1 MRIFIKQVVLIL
13 AFLVGSFFIDK
24 KASAEDL
31 TFDKQTLQE
40 FGVVN
45 TADFADASEYE
56 DIDVRAVNKNF
67 ERDVQPIEERKPL
80 NFGVDSPY
88 NKDSSEEKAEEKT
101 EEKPEEKIEAKP
113 VPEKVETKAEPI
125 VPPLPPKK
133 EQNPHKKHTQK
144 TPEKKPAVKKPV
156 ETDKTRALHKLPEGH
171 SIVGTKKNPQGV
183 MDAKTSNLPTY
194 PSAYADKY
202 KSKSPYSNP
211 AKHDP
216 KVKKEL
222 KEAREIKKT
231 TPPQKVIKK
240 ESSIPAPAIQAPAQA
255 PIQTNSIEE
264 KTGGNPF
271 VKTANAEEI
280 TANPEKTSLEKAN
293 LEEAKPDSNPK
304 ATTKPNDVAEQRKE
318 EDFKTSTNEEMA
330 RDTASQEV
338 AENEQTETKKPFRAD
353 RSNLKELKTTI
364 PTIPRQ
370 DIDSLEEYAK
380 EFEFSKDRVKYDV
393 KAYMN
398 RTNQNADKGKI
409 GYDARQNGVYMEA
422 GGIFAE
428 DLRLGVAYGHSVSNI
443 NIDSGPNDDVDITS
457 NYTGLTFHYDLSK
470 YYVDGSAG
478 AIFSNYETAR
488 GSNGII
494 KGKTDGINFVSGLGG
509 GFRVPLTNGLLL
521 VPNGWLRYTKT
532 KNKSYTDSAG
542 VGFDDLNVS
551 KFVASVGSKLQYP
564 MIWNGKEILPEFRF
578 NLMHDLLNESRK
590 DSNLLVLPGNNIFGP
605 VGGRYRR
612 DVMNF
617 GLGLR
622 AKMIESFFLTADYDY
637 EADAGGNLNSHSF
650 QAGFD
655 MSF

>member
-13 AFLVGSFFIDK
+13 AVFIGIFSIDK
-24 KASAEDL
+24 KAWAEDL

-40 FGVVN
+40 FGVIN
-45 TADFADASEYE
+45 TADASEYE

-67 ERDVQPIEERKPL
+67 ERDVQPTEERKPL

-88 NKDSSEEKAEEKT
+88 NKDSSEEKT
-101 EEKPEEKIEAKP
+101 EEKQEETPEEKI
-113 VPEKVETKAEPI
+113 ETKAEPI

-133 EQNPHKKHTQK
+133 EPKPNKKHPQK
-144 TPEKKPAVKKPV
+144 KPEKKQVV
-156 ETDKTRALHKLPEGH
+156 TDKTRALHKLPEGN
-171 SIVGTKKNPQGV
+171 SIVGTKKNPQGI

-216 KVKKEL
+216 EVRKEL
-222 KEAREIKKT
+222 KEKGEIKKT
-231 TPPQKVIKK
+231 TPPQKVIEKK
-240 ESSIPAPAIQAPAQA
+240 PSTPAPAIQAPAQA

-280 TANPEKTSLEKAN
+280 DSNPEKTN
-293 LEEAKPDSNPK
+293 LEGASPK
-304 ATTKPNDVAEQRKE
+304 APQKPSIKPNDIAQQRKE
-318 EDFKTSTNEEMA
+318 EDFKTSTNEE
-330 RDTASQEV
+330 V
-338 AENEQTETKKPFRAD
+338 AENEQIETKKPFRAD

-428 DLRLGVAYGHSVSNI
+428 DLRLGVAYGYSVSNI
-443 NIDSGPNDDVDITS
+443 NLDSGPNDDVDITS

-494 KGKTDGINFVSGLGG
+494 KGKTDGINLVSGLGG

-551 KFVASVGSKLQYP
+551 KFVASLGSKLQYP

-637 EADAGGNLNSHSF
+637 ETDAGGNLNSHSF

>member
-24 KASAEDL
+24 KVSAEDL

-56 DIDVRAVNKNF
+56 DIDVKAVNKIF

-88 NKDSSEEKAEEKT
+88 NKDSSEERAKEKH
-101 EEKPEEKIEAKP
+101 EEKPEEKIEANP
-113 VPEKVETKAEPI
+113 VPEKVEIKAEPI

-133 EQNPHKKHTQK
+133 EQKPHKKQAQK
-144 TPEKKPAVKKPV
+144 TPEKKPVV
-156 ETDKTRALHKLPEGH
+156 TDKTRALHKLPEGN

-194 PSAYADKY
+194 PSAYEDKY

-216 KVKKEL
+216 EVKKEL
-222 KEAREIKKT
+222 KAKGEIKKI

-240 ESSIPAPAIQAPAQA
+240 EPSAPTQIPAST

-264 KTGGNPF
+264 KTVGNPF

-280 TANPEKTSLEKAN
+280 GAN
-293 LEEAKPDSNPK
+293 LEETNPK
-304 ATTKPNDVAEQRKE
+304 TPQKPSIKPNDVAEQRKE
-318 EDFKTSTNEEMA
+318 EDFKTSNNEEVA
-330 RDTASQEV
+330 QDNSNQE
-338 AENEQTETKKPFRAD
+338 ANENEETKKPFRAD
-353 RSNLKELKTTI
+353 RNNLKELKTTI

-428 DLRLGVAYGHSVSNI
+428 DLRLGVAYGYSVSNI

-488 GSNGII
+488 GSNGSI

-551 KFVASVGSKLQYP
+551 KLVASLGSKLQYP

-637 EADAGGNLNSHSF
+637 ETDAGGNLNSHSF